1 MPQGTGGRA
10 GAYVNA
16 ELEDVQPRIPLDTQ
30 ATVSPEPVT
39 GMPELPRGA
48 CSGELLPRREKTGSA
63 NVDSEGDVPRTRA
76 TGGRREL
83 VQAVPDGT
91 GGPGGDDPASRCLSV
106 NELFG
111 NFPRRRKNRSR
122 RRECKSTRASGT
134 REKLCKWKKRQRA
147 CALRPGV
154 VVPNVDPVPRPS
166 PAAGPAPAPVQ
177 TNGRYIAIGDSMM
190 AANKRVGKSISEV
203 MAKKLGI
210 SGEDNAQG
218 GAAVLQAKGGRPPI
232 PDQYVATN
240 WEYVIMN
247 GGINDLGG
255 KCGNGDEGMAVV
267 DQIVSA
273 DASSGAFVDIVNQAQ
288 GYGSQVVLVSYP
300 FPVMPQKG
308 YWRCEREVL
317 ELTRRYRLLAEGRD
331 GVGMVDSSDYM
342 IAGDAIFFADDGS
355 HPSETGSEVVGLAVA
370 ELLILFR

>member
-122 RRECKSTRASGT
+122 RRECKRTRASGT

-147 CALRPGV
+147 CIVRPGV
-154 VVPNVDPVPRPS
+154 VEPNVAPGPAAVPAPAPGPS
-166 PAAGPAPAPVQ
+166 PAPGPGPGGVPTPGPGPAPAPVQ

-190 AANKRVGKSISEV
+190 AANKQAGKSISQV

-210 SGEDNAQG
+210 SG
-218 GAAVLQAKGGRPPI
+218 
-232 PDQYVATN
+232 
-240 WEYVIMN
+240 
-247 GGINDLGG
+247 
-255 KCGNGDEGMAVV
+255 
-267 DQIVSA
+267 
-273 DASSGAFVDIVNQAQ
+273 
-288 GYGSQVVLVSYP
+288 
-300 FPVMPQKG
+300 
-308 YWRCEREVL
+308 
-317 ELTRRYRLLAEGRD
+317 
-331 GVGMVDSSDYM
+331 
-342 IAGDAIFFADDGS
+342 
-355 HPSETGSEVVGLAVA
+355 
-370 ELLILFR
+370 